1 MRNIDFTNQEL
12 QKFKEAFEEQ
22 KWTGYDRD
30 LVNKGLPESFIPPS
44 LSFSLLNEHCQK
56 DYLLNILPELKAYFL
71 DDSTEL
77 TEKYL
82 KWLGGYYEKLLQSRY
97 YDPNA
102 SLEKFAQADD
112 LTAEELNWLD
122 SVFLAGQP
130 SEESTEQ

>member
-22 KWTGYDRD
+22 KWTGYDKD

-44 LSFSLLNEHCQK
+44 LSLSLLNEHCQK

-82 KWLGGYYEKLLQSRY
+82 KWC
-97 YDPNA
+97 
-102 SLEKFAQADD
+102 
-112 LTAEELNWLD
+112 
-122 SVFLAGQP
+122 LATTIITGRRQL
-130 SEESTEQ
+130 

>member
-1 MRNIDFTNQEL
+1 MAR
-12 QKFKEAFEEQ
+12 
-22 KWTGYDRD
+22 R
-30 LVNKGLPESFIPPS
+30 
-44 LSFSLLNEHCQK
+44 LLR
-56 DYLLNILPELKAYFL
+56 
-71 DDSTEL
+71 
-77 TEKYL
+77 
-82 KWLGGYYEKLLQSRY
+82 KLLQSRY